1 MATETIRD
9 YLSLQAEVLSLR
21 EKRNLIL
28 GSNIANAA
36 TPHYKARDINFQ
48 EALEK
53 RLRTPLDAGTRRP
66 GHLDLTGGLDGE
78 VGYRQP
84 LQPSMDGNTVELGVE
99 QMQFSENVV
108 RYQATLSM
116 LNKRISGLMTAIRG
130 E

>member
-53 RLRTPLDAGTRRP
+53 RLRTPLDAGMRQPR
-66 GHLDLTGGLDGE
+66 HLPLTGGFDAD

>member
-48 EALEK
+48 DALEK
-53 RLRTPLDAGTRRP
+53 RLRTPLDAGMRQPR
-66 GHLDLTGGLDGE
+66 HLPLTGGLDAE

>member
-53 RLRTPLDAGTRRP
+53 RLRTPLDAGMRQQK
-66 GHLDLTGGLDGE
+66 HLPLTGGLDAE